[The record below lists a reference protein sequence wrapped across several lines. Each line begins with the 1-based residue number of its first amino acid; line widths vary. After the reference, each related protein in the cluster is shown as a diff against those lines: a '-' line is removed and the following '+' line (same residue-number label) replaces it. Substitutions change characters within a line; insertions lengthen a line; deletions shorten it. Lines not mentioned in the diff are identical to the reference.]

1 MNKRRIVLLL
11 CCLCLAGCTKPVSK
25 GPVPE
30 TNTPAVVTDIPVT
43 RTVCP
48 TEPPVSTPSPT
59 PTKEAKPT
67 LADRMD
73 GIPDYSG
80 QFVISIPAY
89 GFEKTT
95 EPFARYSEQ
104 DALGRCG
111 MAEAL
116 LGQELMP
123 TVPRGEIG
131 MIKPSGWHTVRYDD
145 LIEDKFLYNRCHIL
159 GYQLTGNNSVE
170 NLITGTRYF
179 NVEGMLPYEN
189 QVADYI
195 RRTGNKVHY
204 RVVPVYDN
212 DSDLLCKGVWMEAES
227 VEDNGAGVQFSVFV
241 YNIQPGIWIDYATG
255 DSCREE
261 DRFKEKSYILN
272 TRSQKFHLPECKNVA
287 DIAEHNKNT
296 YVGTREDLIEDGY
309 TPCGW
314 CKP

>member
-1 MNKRRIVLLL
+1 MNKRRVVLLF
-11 CCLCLAGCTKPVSK
+11 CCLCLIGCTKPV
-25 GPVPE
+25 
-30 TNTPAVVTDIPVT
+30 TDTPAAVTDIPVT
-43 RTVCP
+43 ETVCP
-48 TEPPVSTPSPT
+48 TESPISTEKP
-59 PTKEAKPT
+59 EATEQVKIT
-67 LADRMD
+67 LAERTDA
-73 GIPDYSG
+73 IPEYFG

-89 GFEKTT
+89 GFESAA
-95 EPFARYSEQ
+95 EPFARYSEH

-123 TVPRGEIG
+123 TEPRGEIG

-179 NVEGMLPYEN
+179 NVAGMLPYEN

-195 RRTGNKVHY
+195 RRTGNHVYY
-204 RVVPVYDN
+204 RVIPVYGS

-241 YNIQPGIWIDYATG
+241 YNIQPGILIDYATG
-255 DSCREE
+255 DSRRASTQYVENT
-261 DRFKEKSYILN
+261 YVLN
-272 TRSQKFHLPECKNVA
+272 TRSLKFHVPDCKNVT
-287 DIAEHNKNT
+287 DIIIHNKKE
-296 YVGTREDLIEDGY
+296 YEGAREDLIKGGY
-309 TPCGW
+309 IPCGW